1 MTYVHKI
8 VFAYLDEVE
17 TLEDVD
23 TEDNVDA
30 ELDVEILKG
39 SSRIIFSFVD
49 VEKVYKYSGR
59 S

>member
-17 TLEDVD
+17 TLDD
-23 TEDNVDA
+23 GTVDA

>member
-8 VFAYLDEVE
+8 VFAYLNEVE